1 MDNNQIDLI
10 NEKAERKELLEW
22 IPALVKDKLH
32 SMTTTQLRILHYIL
46 GYKSN
51 ELDVA
56 SLVEEFEGYGYSEEN
71 ALEVAEILKRD
82 GFLIIRKPY

>member
-1 MDNNQIDLI
+1 MDNNQIDLT

-46 GYKSN
+46 GYNSN

-56 SLVEEFEGYGYSEEN
+56 SLVEEFEGYDYSEEN